1 MAKTI
6 IPLIPKWVRP
16 NHITILRFIAT
27 PFVLWLLVV
36 GNYAWGLP
44 VFILVSFTD
53 ALDGSLARL
62 RKQITE
68 WGTLYDPVADK
79 ILIGGALILIV
90 IEHIN
95 VYFGVLILAVEA
107 ITVVGA
113 CIQKA
118 RGKKPSANVYGKT
131 KMFLEIVAVGF
142 LLIALWSG
150 ISLFVPFSI
159 GTFALAI
166 VFAVIS
172 LFTHGI

>member
-1 MAKTI
+1 M
-6 IPLIPKWVRP
+6 
-16 NHITILRFIAT
+16 
-27 PFVLWLLVV
+27 
-36 GNYAWGLP
+36 
-44 VFILVSFTD
+44 
-53 ALDGSLARL
+53 
-62 RKQITE
+62 
-68 WGTLYDPVADK
+68 
-79 ILIGGALILIV
+79 
-90 IEHIN
+90 
-95 VYFGVLILAVEA
+95 LILAVEA